1 MTFHTVRA
9 IGLKLPGAEAATM
22 YGEPALKVNGQM
34 FACIAS
40 HTSAEPNTLVVRID
54 FAQRDALLAEDPETY
69 YLKEHYEAYACV
81 LVRLSR
87 VSREAM
93 HDLLGGAWW
102 MVNASGR
109 PARGSARARP
119 PSSRQRRP
127 AEGTSR
133 SSLP

>member
-34 FACIAS
+34 FGCIAS
-40 HTSAEPNTLVVRID
+40 HTSAEPNTLVGRLD
-54 FAQRDALLAEDPETY
+54 FARRGALMAEDPQAY

-93 HDLLGGAWW
+93 HDLLGGAWR

-109 PARGSARARP
+109 PARRSVRARS
-119 PSSRQRRP
+119 PSSRKRP
-127 AEGTSR
+127 PAK
-133 SSLP
+133 

>member
-1 MTFHTVRA
+1 MTFQTVRA

-22 YGEPALKVNGQM
+22 YGEPALKVKGQM

-40 HTSAEPNTLVVRID
+40 HKSAEPNTLVVRID

-69 YLKEHYEAYACV
+69 YLKEHYEGYACV

-93 HDLLGGAWW
+93 HDLLAGAWR

-109 PARGSARARP
+109 PARRSARPRSPA
-119 PSSRQRRP
+119 SRGRRP
-127 AEGTSR
+127 AK
-133 SSLP
+133 